1 MKQKERLIELLDE
14 CRCINGAGIDLMEK
28 KADFLIRNGV
38 MIPPVQTGQTVYSL
52 GKKYSKCQ
60 IGCIYDE
67 FNCQGCCL
75 PTCDSHPTYFIE
87 EEMVTALIWSNGR
100 WTVRTNKTWG
110 MQEKGIEN
118 HFGYDVFLSS
128 EKISE
133 EIERREKRK

>member
-28 KADFLIRNGV
+28 KADFLIQNGV
-38 MIPPVQTGQTVYSL
+38 MIPPVRIGQTVYSL

-60 IGCIYDE
+60 IDFTYDE
-67 FNCQGCCL
+67 IRCKDCYL
-75 PTCDSHPTYFIE
+75 PTCDSHQTCFVE
-87 EEMVTALIWSNGR
+87 EEMVTALIWHDSY

-110 MQEKGIEN
+110 MQEKGIEKN
-118 HFGYDVFLSS
+118 FGYDIFLSP

-133 EIERREKRK
+133 EIERREKKK